1 LEAHSVE
8 WKLAAIFAADVEAYS
23 RLMGQTK
30 LAPSAALTAYGVI
43 IDRLIGFRRR
53 WIFNRV
59 GQGILVELGSQWM
72 RDAAAP

>member
-8 WKLAAIFAADVEAYS
+8 WKLAAIVAAYVEAYS

-30 LAPSAALTAYGVI
+30 LAHSAPLTAYGVI

-59 GQGILVELGSQWM
+59 GQGILVELGSTV
-72 RDAAAP
+72 DA